1 MTRRLDLAMLL
12 LLTFSTGMVDAIGYL
27 GFDKVFTGNMTG
39 NVVILGMGLAGA
51 DGVPVLRPAL
61 ALVFFMVGAAL
72 SGRILGNIGETWQR
86 RTTLIFASVAVGCA
100 GLSLY
105 VGLMP
110 NPEVGLAGTIF
121 TSALSALMGA
131 QAAAARRMK
140 IADVTT
146 VVVTSTIVGLASD
159 SRLAGGD
166 STRWVR
172 RVLAVALILTGALA
186 GAATLMLNQWIG
198 IAVVAVIIA
207 VATVIG
213 HYGGEETG
221 PRRGRRNR
229 PVTRLRGLIAPTC
242 FLETTTERRGHCACT
257 GVSALHRGFG
267 SAEGAPAAAG
277 PASPHSELLPHHE
290 DRRHTQ
296 RSGQQHPVRRGLGI
310 AGDADEPSGH
320 QWGEPAEDRNTDV
333 VAQ

>member
-72 SGRILGNIGETWQR
+72 SGRILGDIGEAWHR
-86 RTTLIFASVAVGCA
+86 RTTLIFVIVAVGCA
-100 GLSLY
+100 ALSLY
-105 VGLMP
+105 VALVP
-110 NPEVGLAGTIF
+110 DPEIGLAGTIF

-131 QAAAARRMK
+131 QAAAARKMK

-166 STRWVR
+166 SIRWGR
-172 RVLAVALILTGALA
+172 RLLAVVLILIGALA

-198 IAVVAVIIA
+198 IAVVAVMIA
-207 VATVIG
+207 AAAVIG
-213 HYGGEETG
+213 HLGEKK
-221 PRRGRRNR
+221 R
-229 PVTRLRGLIAPTC
+229 TR
-242 FLETTTERRGHCACT
+242 
-257 GVSALHRGFG
+257 
-267 SAEGAPAAAG
+267 AEAAATV
-277 PASPHSELLPHHE
+277 ASN
-290 DRRHTQ
+290 
-296 RSGQQHPVRRGLGI
+296 
-310 AGDADEPSGH
+310 A
-320 QWGEPAEDRNTDV
+320 
-333 VAQ
+333 

>member
-72 SGRILGNIGETWQR
+72 SGRILGDIGEAWHR
-86 RTTLIFASVAVGCA
+86 RTTLIYGIVAAGCAALSIYVAV
-100 GLSLY
+100 
-105 VGLMP
+105 VP
-110 NPEVGLAGTIF
+110 DPEIGLAGTIF

-131 QAAAARRMK
+131 QAAAARKMK

-172 RVLAVALILTGALA
+172 RFLAVVLILIGALA

-198 IAVVAVIIA
+198 IAIVAVL
-207 VATVIG
+207 VAATTVIG
-213 HYGGEETG
+213 HLGEKKKQTRAEAAD
-221 PRRGRRNR
+221 
-229 PVTRLRGLIAPTC
+229 PV
-242 FLETTTERRGHCACT
+242 
-257 GVSALHRGFG
+257 
-267 SAEGAPAAAG
+267 
-277 PASPHSELLPHHE
+277 
-290 DRRHTQ
+290 
-296 RSGQQHPVRRGLGI
+296 
-310 AGDADEPSGH
+310 PSN
-320 QWGEPAEDRNTDV
+320 A
-333 VAQ
+333 

>member
-121 TSALSALMGA
+121 TSALSAL
-131 QAAAARRMK
+131 
-140 IADVTT
+140 
-146 VVVTSTIVGLASD
+146 
-159 SRLAGGD
+159 
-166 STRWVR
+166 W
-172 RVLAVALILTGALA
+172 VALGSVFAWLRLPAPQLGAAVLGWVMAGLVLPWLLQPAVHFGRHVA
-186 GAATLMLNQWIG
+186 GAA
-198 IAVVAVIIA
+198 
-207 VATVIG
+207 
-213 HYGGEETG
+213 
-221 PRRGRRNR
+221 
-229 PVTRLRGLIAPTC
+229 
-242 FLETTTERRGHCACT
+242 
-257 GVSALHRGFG
+257 AL
-267 SAEGAPAAAG
+267 
-277 PASPHSELLPHHE
+277 L
-290 DRRHTQ
+290 
-296 RSGQQHPVRRGLGI
+296 LGI
-310 AGDADEPSGH
+310 
-320 QWGEPAEDRNTDV
+320 R
-333 VAQ
+333 

>member
-61 ALVFFMVGAAL
+61 ALVFFMIGAAL
-72 SGRILGNIGETWQR
+72 SGRILGDIGEAWHR
-86 RTTLIFASVAVGCA
+86 RTTLIYGIVAAGCAALSIYVAV
-100 GLSLY
+100 
-105 VGLMP
+105 VP
-110 NPEVGLAGTIF
+110 DPEIGLAGTIF

-131 QAAAARRMK
+131 QAAAARKMK

-172 RVLAVALILTGALA
+172 RFLAVVLILIGALA

-198 IAVVAVIIA
+198 IAIVAVLVA
-207 VATVIG
+207 AATVIG
-213 HYGGEETG
+213 HLGEKKKQTRAEAAD
-221 PRRGRRNR
+221 
-229 PVTRLRGLIAPTC
+229 PV
-242 FLETTTERRGHCACT
+242 
-257 GVSALHRGFG
+257 
-267 SAEGAPAAAG
+267 
-277 PASPHSELLPHHE
+277 
-290 DRRHTQ
+290 
-296 RSGQQHPVRRGLGI
+296 
-310 AGDADEPSGH
+310 PSN
-320 QWGEPAEDRNTDV
+320 A
-333 VAQ
+333 